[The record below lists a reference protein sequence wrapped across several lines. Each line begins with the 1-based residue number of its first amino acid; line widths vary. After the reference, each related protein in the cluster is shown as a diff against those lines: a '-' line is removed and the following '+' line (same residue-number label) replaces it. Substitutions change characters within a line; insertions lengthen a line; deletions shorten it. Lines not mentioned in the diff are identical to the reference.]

1 MKAICTRVQGIEESR
16 MRLQRL
22 GFFET
27 VDITTPR
34 SKENPDELR
43 MNVEVTEQPTGS
55 FSVGMGFSNLENF
68 VFTANIAKN
77 NFLGLGY
84 VMSLSANVSSARQ
97 QGEST
102 VV

>member
-1 MKAICTRVQGIEESR
+1 

-27 VDITTPR
+27 VDMTPR

-55 FSVGMGFSNLENF
+55 FSVGMGFSNLEKF
-68 VFTANIAKN
+68 C
-77 NFLGLGY
+77 LY
-84 VMSLSANVSSARQ
+84 SQHRQ
-97 QGEST
+97 EQFFGTRLCDESISQCFIGSGSRGIYNCSIHISWT
-102 VV
+102 LVGHSV